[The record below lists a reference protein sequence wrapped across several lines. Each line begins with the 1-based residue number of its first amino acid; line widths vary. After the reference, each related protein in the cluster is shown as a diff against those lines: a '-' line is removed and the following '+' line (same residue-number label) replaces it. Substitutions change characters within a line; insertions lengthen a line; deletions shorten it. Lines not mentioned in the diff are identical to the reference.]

1 MYLHPLSRKNMSSSK
16 NCFYEEVYCPHCN
29 CGGNTRTYCRA
40 YSSVALIWG
49 QRLFES
55 CTWQRIV
62 LLIIFC
68 IKLTV
73 FSLWLY
79 RAVAL
84 IWGQPFNNINF
95 FLPTALLIWG
105 LCLIG
110 GNAYLRGT
118 YGIPLH
124 FRTVLH
130 VNRSLSATKRSCPS
144 IT

>member
-1 MYLHPLSRKNMSSSK
+1 MFLWWSLLSPLQLWGKYQDLLQSLFKCGTYL
-16 NCFYEEVYCPHCN
+16 
-29 CGGNTRTYCRA
+29 RA
-40 YSSVALIWG
+40 ALIWKLHMAKNCIKYG
-49 QRLFES
+49 
-55 CTWQRIV
+55 V
-62 LLIIFC
+62 IIFC